1 MPEKRFSNLAFDA
14 RGNRETGEGIPM
26 IRQATQHNAAGQGV
40 TFRVRSTL
48 VLVAASIVGLA
59 AFLYPFVLPGIE
71 QISDENAAHSGMAPL
86 LFAGVTV
93 LCLVAMLVTI
103 ADDHGGVAR
112 SKTVALLGVLVAID
126 ATLRLVP
133 SLAGAS
139 PVFLLIMLVG
149 AVFGA
154 SMGFQMGA
162 LTLLVSAF
170 LTGGIGPW
178 LPFQMLG
185 AGWMGMTAGW
195 LPRFASTRR
204 RLIALAVFGGV
215 WGLVFGV
222 LMNIWFWPF
231 SAPGAGADASLYWTP
246 GLSAGETIARYGRF
260 YLVTSLAFDAFR
272 AVGNVVLLLA
282 LGGPILR
289 LLERYKAR
297 FGWEP
302 WTDMSPA
309 STPDPAVVPPGP
321 PTTSSF

>member
-1 MPEKRFSNLAFDA
+1 MS
-14 RGNRETGEGIPM
+14 
-26 IRQATQHNAAGQGV
+26 AALPPAAHL
-40 TFRVRSTL
+40 RSRSTA
-48 VLVAASIVGLA
+48 VLAVASLIGVA
-59 AFLYPFVLPGIE
+59 AFLYPFILPGIRPLGDG
-71 QISDENAAHSGMAPL
+71 DEAHGGLAPL

-93 LCLVAMLVTI
+93 LCLVATLVTI

-139 PVFLLIMLVG
+139 PIFLLIMLVG

-162 LTLLVSAF
+162 LTLLLSGF

-178 LPFQMLG
+178 LPFQMLA
-185 AGWMGMTAGW
+185 AGWLGMTAGW
-195 LPRFASTRR
+195 LPLPAAPRA
-204 RLIALAVFGGV
+204 RLAILALFGAV
-215 WGLVFGV
+215 WGILFGV
-222 LMNIWFWPF
+222 LMNLWFWPF

-246 GLSAGETIARYGRF
+246 DLPAGETLARYVRF
-260 YLVTSLAFDAFR
+260 YLVTSLGFDALR
-272 AVGNVVLLLA
+272 ATGNVILMLA

-289 LLERYKAR
+289 LLERYRSR

-302 WTDMSPA
+302 WTTDPPARAAPRPA
-309 STPDPAVVPPGP
+309 S
-321 PTTSSF
+321 SSRS